1 MCVYVF
7 SGTWNPTQS
16 IIWITDPW
24 SGSQL
29 KFNRLFTG
37 PLPTFPEN
45 LMQVRSEVSAQSCYQ
60 TDKQTN
66 FWRLNAKL
74 SDNRMNELHWVLPR
88 WRLMAVTQAYYNA
101 VNVTKGQF
109 TLRTSTRI
117 YARISADN
125 SVSVVM
131 ELTENN
137 DDVHARSCSRR
148 PAPQLL

>member
-1 MCVYVF
+1 
-7 SGTWNPTQS
+7 
-16 IIWITDPW
+16 
-24 SGSQL
+24 
-29 KFNRLFTG
+29 
-37 PLPTFPEN
+37 
-45 LMQVRSEVSAQSCYQ
+45 
-60 TDKQTN
+60 
-66 FWRLNAKL
+66 
-74 SDNRMNELHWVLPR
+74 
-88 WRLMAVTQAYYNA
+88 MAVTQAYYNA

-109 TLRTSTRI
+109 TLRASTRI